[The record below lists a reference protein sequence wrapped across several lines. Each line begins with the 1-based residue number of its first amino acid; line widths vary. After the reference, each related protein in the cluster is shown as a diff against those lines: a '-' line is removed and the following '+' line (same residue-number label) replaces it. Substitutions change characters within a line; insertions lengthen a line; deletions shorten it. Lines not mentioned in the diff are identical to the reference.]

1 MSMDVPSDL
10 GLNSPAP
17 SRSTETAATA
27 RILVWVLVTAAISFL
42 GGILFAE
49 AIDSPHDNDDFE
61 IFWQSWDVL
70 EREYYYGV
78 PEDGVLIRG
87 AVQGLLATTG
97 DRYTFL
103 VEPQRAE
110 LDRQMTA
117 GEFGGIGAYV
127 SQNNAGQFVITMPF
141 NDYPAEA
148 AGLEAGDV
156 ITAIDGTS
164 IVGWTQDAAVGLLR
178 GEIGTRVEVTVYRP
192 DEDREF
198 TVEIRRARVE
208 LPTVYATM
216 YGDVGYVRLFSFNGL
231 ATELL
236 NREIGELLDQGA
248 QALIFDL
255 RDNPGGLLD
264 QAVNVSD
271 LFLEDGLILT
281 QRSRNEDD
289 EIYRSNDGDLAEDV
303 PLVVL
308 INGGSASAAEVVAGA
323 LYDRERATLIGQ
335 TSFGKGLVQHVYDLD
350 DGSQLHVTVSLW
362 FTPNETLIQD
372 QGLAPDITV
381 DVLAEPDIEDDPYI
395 DAALDYFATQ
405 GVVELAIDNE

>member
-1 MSMDVPSDL
+1 MSMDVPTHRDL
-10 GLNSPAP
+10 SPP
-17 SRSTETAATA
+17 SKPRSPETTTA
-27 RILVWVLVTAAISFL
+27 RMLVIVLATAAISFL
-42 GGILFAE
+42 GGIFFSD

-70 EREYYYGV
+70 EHEYYYEV
-78 PEDGVLIRG
+78 PDDGDLIRG
-87 AVQGLLATTG
+87 AIKGLLATTG

-103 VEPQRAE
+103 VDPQRAE

-127 SQNNAGQFVITMPF
+127 SLNNAGQFVITMPF

-156 ITAIDGTS
+156 VLAIDGTS
-164 IVGWTQDAAVGLLR
+164 IVGWAQDAAVGLLR
-178 GEIGTRVEVTVYRP
+178 GEIGTNVELTIYRP
-192 DEDREF
+192 AEDREF
-198 TVEIRRARVE
+198 TVEITRARVE
-208 LPTVYATM
+208 LPTVYSTM
-216 YGDVGYVRLFSFNGL
+216 YGEVGYVRLFSFNGL
-231 ATELL
+231 ATALL
-236 NREIGELLDQGA
+236 ERDIGELLDQGA
-248 QALIFDL
+248 RALIFDL

-264 QAVNVSD
+264 QAVGVGD
-271 LFLEDGLILT
+271 LFLDKGLVLT
-281 QRSRNEDD
+281 QRSRNKDD
-289 EIYRSNDGDLAEDV
+289 EIYRSKDGELAEEI

-362 FTPNETLIQD
+362 FTPNDTLIQD
-372 QGLAPDITV
+372 QGLVPDIV
-381 DVLAEPDIEDDPYI
+381 VNAPADPDGDDDPYI
-395 DAALDYFATQ
+395 DAALGYFAAQ
-405 GVVELAIDNE
+405 GIVELAADGE

>member
-1 MSMDVPSDL
+1 
-10 GLNSPAP
+10 
-17 SRSTETAATA
+17 
-27 RILVWVLVTAAISFL
+27 
-42 GGILFAE
+42 
-49 AIDSPHDNDDFE
+49 
-61 IFWQSWDVL
+61 
-70 EREYYYGV
+70 
-78 PEDGVLIRG
+78 
-87 AVQGLLATTG
+87 
-97 DRYTFL
+97 
-103 VEPQRAE
+103 
-110 LDRQMTA
+110 
-117 GEFGGIGAYV
+117 
-127 SQNNAGQFVITMPF
+127 
-141 NDYPAEA
+141 
-148 AGLEAGDV
+148 
-156 ITAIDGTS
+156 
-164 IVGWTQDAAVGLLR
+164 
-178 GEIGTRVEVTVYRP
+178 
-192 DEDREF
+192 
-198 TVEIRRARVE
+198 
-208 LPTVYATM
+208 
-216 YGDVGYVRLFSFNGL
+216 
-231 ATELL
+231 
-236 NREIGELLDQGA
+236 
-248 QALIFDL
+248 
-255 RDNPGGLLD
+255 NPGGLLD